1 MKFSI
6 KYVFCKC
13 DQIRSFLWIWSHLLK
28 KSLMENFI
36 FLSSAD
42 LNWLSEY
49 SASPSNSAITWLQN
63 PLFPAGQD
71 QLPSMTLLVIV
82 LSFTTTERFSF
93 FILALQSLLT
103 QSILLLLFVKI
114 LSEVKQCS
122 FFNSRPLSKV
132 IMIAGS
138 GILPLNYLCCSISFI
153 VMLIEVAFPEIF
165 RKMFPY

>member
-1 MKFSI
+1 MVSPGTPHWRSLLVPVISSVKALHKKMKFSI
-6 KYVFCKC
+6 KDVFCKC

-103 QSILLLLFVKI
+103 QNMLLLLFVKI
-114 LSEVKQCS
+114 LSEVK
-122 FFNSRPLSKV
+122 
-132 IMIAGS
+132 
-138 GILPLNYLCCSISFI
+138 
-153 VMLIEVAFPEIF
+153 
-165 RKMFPY
+165 

>member
-6 KYVFCKC
+6 KDVFCKYEG
-13 DQIRSFLWIWSHLLK
+13 SFLWIWSHLLK

-103 QSILLLLFVKI
+103 QSILLLLFVKM

-132 IMIAGS
+132 FMIAGS
-138 GILPLNYLCCSISFI
+138 GILPFNYLCCSISLI